1 MSRDITRRS
10 VLAGIGTT
18 GAVAVA
24 GCSSGGGGGGS
35 ADARVGVLQPT
46 TGDLGDLGAP
56 IQDAGI
62 LPVTQL
68 QNEGVAYTLESRRE
82 DTETNPSVGV
92 DRAEALATAGYPS
105 ITGAASSA
113 VTIRV
118 ANEVLIPQDIV
129 GISPASTSPDITDI
143 NGNYL
148 LRTCPT
154 DALQGVALA
163 NLAYEE
169 RGIESVST
177 LYLNNDYGQGLNDA
191 FVSSFQEAGG
201 EVFAQQSFQKQQP
214 SYSSVLSDVLSDAP
228 DALLMIGYPASGT
241 QLFRNFYER
250 DDAQDYTVL
259 VTDGLQENDLPSN
272 VDNPMENVVGT
283 AAAATGPGRDTFD
296 QLYQEEYGTEP
307 GVYNAQAYDATAV
320 HILAQLRAGEVTGS
334 AVSEE
339 VRAVANPGG
348 EVIGPGS
355 LAEGLEMA
363 ANGTEIQYQGASS
376 NVEFDENGDLSAA
389 VFNVFEYSREGYE
402 ITNQVSL

>member
-24 GCSSGGGGGGS
+24 GCSSGGGGNGV
-35 ADARVGVLQPT
+35 DARVGVLQPT

-56 IQDAGI
+56 IQDAGV

-68 QNEGVAYTLESRRE
+68 QNEGVEYTFESRRE

-92 DRAEALATAGYPS
+92 DRAQALATAGYPS

-118 ANEVLIPQDIV
+118 AEEVLFQQEVV
-129 GISPASTSPDITDI
+129 GISPASTSPAITDLD
-143 NGNYL
+143 GDYL

-163 NLAYEE
+163 NLAYED
-169 RGIESVST
+169 RGLESVAT

-201 EVFAQQSFQKQQP
+201 EVLAEQSFQKQQP
-214 SYSSVLSDVLSDAP
+214 SYSSVLSDVLSDTP
-228 DALLMIGYPASGT
+228 DALLVIGYPASGT
-241 QLFRNFYER
+241 QIFRNFYER

-259 VTDGLQENDLPSN
+259 VTDGLQENGLPSD
-272 VDNPMENVVGT
+272 VDNSMENVIGT
-283 AAAATGPGRDTFD
+283 APAATGPGRDTFD
-296 QLYQEEYGTEP
+296 QLYQDEYGTEP

-320 HILAQLRAGEVTGS
+320 HILAQLRAGELSGP
-334 AVSEE
+334 AISEE
-339 VRAVANPGG
+339 IRAVANPGG

-402 ITNQVSL
+402 VTDRVNL

>member
-24 GCSSGGGGGGS
+24 GCSSGGGGNGV
-35 ADARVGVLQPT
+35 DARVGVLQPT

-56 IQDAGI
+56 IQDAGV

-68 QNEGVAYTLESRRE
+68 QNEGVEYTLESRRE

-92 DRAEALATAGYPS
+92 DRAQALATAGYPS

-118 ANEVLIPQDIV
+118 AEEVLFQQEVV
-129 GISPASTSPDITDI
+129 GISPASTSPAITDLD
-143 NGNYL
+143 GDYL

-163 NLAYEE
+163 NLAYED
-169 RGIESVST
+169 RGLESVAT

-201 EVFAQQSFQKQQP
+201 EVLAEQSFQKQQP
-214 SYSSVLSDVLSDAP
+214 SYSSVLSDVLSDTP
-228 DALLMIGYPASGT
+228 DALLVIGYPASGT
-241 QLFRNFYER
+241 QIFRNFYER

-259 VTDGLQENDLPSN
+259 VTDGLQENGLPSD
-272 VDNPMENVVGT
+272 VDNSMENVIGT
-283 AAAATGPGRDTFD
+283 APAATGPGRDTFD
-296 QLYQEEYGTEP
+296 QLYQDEYGTEP

-320 HILAQLRAGEVTGS
+320 HILAQLRAGELSGP
-334 AVSEE
+334 AISEE
-339 VRAVANPGG
+339 IRAVANPGG

-402 ITNQVSL
+402 VTDRVNL

>member
-24 GCSSGGGGGGS
+24 GCSSGGGGNGV
-35 ADARVGVLQPT
+35 DARVGVLQPT

-56 IQDAGI
+56 IQDAGV

-68 QNEGVAYTLESRRE
+68 QNEGVEYTFESRRE

-92 DRAEALATAGYPS
+92 DRAQALATAGYPS

-118 ANEVLIPQDIV
+118 AEEVLFQQEVV
-129 GISPASTSPDITDI
+129 GISPASTSPAITDLD
-143 NGNYL
+143 GDYL

-163 NLAYEE
+163 NLAYED
-169 RGIESVST
+169 RGLESVAT

-201 EVFAQQSFQKQQP
+201 EVLAEQSFQKQQP
-214 SYSSVLSDVLSDAP
+214 SYSSVLSDVLSDTP
-228 DALLMIGYPASGT
+228 DALLVIGYPASGT
-241 QLFRNFYER
+241 QIFRNFYER
-250 DDAQDYTVL
+250 NDAQDYTVL
-259 VTDGLQENDLPSN
+259 VTDGLQENGLPSD
-272 VDNPMENVVGT
+272 VDNSMENVIGT
-283 AAAATGPGRDTFD
+283 APAATGPGRDTFD
-296 QLYQEEYGTEP
+296 QLYQDEYGTEP

-320 HILAQLRAGEVTGS
+320 HILAQLRAGELSGP
-334 AVSEE
+334 AISEE
-339 VRAVANPGG
+339 IRAVANPGG

-402 ITNQVSL
+402 VTDRVNL